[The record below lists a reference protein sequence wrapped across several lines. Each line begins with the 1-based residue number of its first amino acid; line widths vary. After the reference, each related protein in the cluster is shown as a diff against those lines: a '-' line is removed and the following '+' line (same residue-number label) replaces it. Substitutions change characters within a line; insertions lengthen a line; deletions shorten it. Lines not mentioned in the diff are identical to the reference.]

1 MFNTTS
7 AIIPTFLSG
16 PDAYQSGPM
25 LSALKVNWST
35 GNFLSLNFPLH
46 RLKFFNV
53 IWFLKNVVVASFVSL
68 EAHCLKKKYRT
79 TVNGNKFNAMQHQ
92 ILSSDRHKSF
102 IAPYLI
108 SQWWFMTSLFY
119 NVLVLVIMCGSWSW
133 PTSFPWSPCATHIP
147 GEN

>member
-1 MFNTTS
+1 MFNTVDTS
-7 AIIPTFLSG
+7 VTIPTFLSG

-35 GNFLSLNFPLH
+35 GNFLSLNFPFH
-46 RLKFFNV
+46 RLRWFD
-53 IWFLKNVVVASFVSL
+53 FLKKCSCCIFCFIGSTLPEEKISN
-68 EAHCLKKKYRT
+68 HCQRKQ
-79 TVNGNKFNAMQHQ
+79 VQCNATSNDIFRSPSVLHCSIPNFTMM
-92 ILSSDRHKSF
+92 IN
-102 IAPYLI
+102 
-108 SQWWFMTSLFY
+108 MTSLFY